1 MQKKQFRRCL
11 AFVLSLHMVFAF
23 IMPSALA
30 VEGGECDNALVD
42 DKAFEVAL
50 VETENTSIESYES
63 GAESEDILSVEKLQD
78 RIDAIL
84 TSFGVVTEMTDNEIA
99 NAITKSDS
107 MTIENA
113 ITERNAIDDG
123 AINLTQEQLLMLDL
137 GLYER
142 FWNVFDELYT
152 PVPAVKVTGADGVE
166 VTCDS
171 NGSISESNGT
181 VTVKA
186 AGSFTTR
193 KTTVI
198 TIENTSGGTATISFD
213 VSVSNYDAGEST
225 IDDLGGNF
233 SQNLINGQKV
243 TYKLCSTRFSWDNT
257 GVATLSNFQVKK
269 ATTKFDVNLSY
280 DINNGSVTIDG
291 TKAAPDIYQIASATF
306 TATANEGATFL
317 GWINP
322 ITGKV
327 ISTDATYNV
336 VASEAVTMEAVFAG
350 NDKAWFFC
358 SDKEYLFGS
367 LKDATNHAINATNKT
382 IVLANNGILSAD
394 NYTIPSGV
402 TLLVPF
408 DDANTLCT
416 EAPAIHENAYTIPSV
431 YRTLTMASGA
441 NITVNGAISV
451 SGSQSS
457 KYSYNGMPSGPLG
470 FIKMNSGS
478 TITVE
483 NGANLYA
490 WGYITGSGSVEVN
503 SGGTVHE
510 CFQIAD
516 YRGGDATSQIVGK
529 DDAYGVFPF
538 NQYYLQNVEVPLTLH
553 VGAKENGYGSVYVT
567 VAGTKSLSVPF
578 VGASDSMFVIN
589 TGYVVKD
596 YMEGT
601 GRTSINVYGDMTITE
616 ISMSMKV
623 ALVGSLNIDTS
634 KYALP
639 IPNHMTMSVES
650 GTISLNQNIEFLPGS
665 ELYVKEG
672 ANCVLGEGKQI
683 YVYDMDQWLY
693 NNGANGYAGTGN
705 KPYINI
711 PYVPGGNGTTG
722 RLKDALIQVDGTVD
736 VSLGNAYVTSGGA
749 NIYST
754 GTGVVKVAS
763 TIDTVTYQVITAD
776 TEIDSW
782 PSIEMQPLILQD
794 GDGTTVFTATV
805 ANEGYGE
812 GTYTYYADI
821 QKWCPPGHRYNGGVV
836 TKPTCTDN
844 GYTVYTCLA
853 CGDSYTDADSVQSA
867 LGHSWS
873 NWTNKSADDVPSAT
887 NVGTQTRVCTN
898 CTKSEERAVFKIYGT
913 SVKVG
918 DSLELY
924 FYIHKDVLNSDDIS
938 SGAYNAK
945 LTRAYVDDPKTDT
958 KNDACEKETNIS
970 SNTWQVYGDYYRF
983 CYSGIAAKEMMD
995 EVKVVIYHNGEEA
1008 SIEATET
1015 IAGYA
1020 ERTLRKYE
1028 KKKTEDSSNFTEKN
1042 EQLQTILVDMLNY
1055 GAACQTFFEYDTEN
1069 LATKNI
1075 SVYSGYASSE
1085 MQTCTE
1091 GDITGSYDASI
1102 SAKNKLMYSFYI
1114 DSVVP
1119 VSATVTYTN
1128 HYGTE
1133 ITPEVSVAKTT
1144 KEVDGETKTYYRV
1157 DVPGLAIADGRQK
1170 ITCVVKDANNVETTF
1185 TGSIQSFVAKK
1196 QALLKDNDTTNDP
1209 KADEMTAYEMLI
1221 KFVDSARTYFG
1232 TAASNT
1238 AA

>member
-1 MQKKQFRRCL
+1 MLSNCIKRSLSLVTAIVMLLALLPNAAYAAEPTKGTAEDTFRVVSTAENPVLPSIQEQIDSILVCYG
-11 AFVLSLHMVFAF
+11 VLSTMSKEEIGALVCSMDSEYREALYEVSLLEQACAEAVSTGDVSADELNQLLTEKPEITVFAQ
-23 IMPSALA
+23 A
-30 VEGGECDNALVD
+30 
-42 DKAFEVAL
+42 
-50 VETENTSIESYES
+50 
-63 GAESEDILSVEKLQD
+63 LQD
-78 RIDAIL
+78 RYTQDTSTSLLATTVTVLDDKISL
-84 TSFGVVTEMTDNEIA
+84 TGTST
-99 NAITKSDS
+99 
-107 MTIENA
+107 
-113 ITERNAIDDG
+113 
-123 AINLTQEQLLMLDL
+123 
-137 GLYER
+137 
-142 FWNVFDELYT
+142 
-152 PVPAVKVTGADGVE
+152 
-166 VTCDS
+166 
-171 NGSISESNGT
+171 ISESNGI
-181 VTVKA
+181 VTAKA
-186 AGSFTTR
+186 NGGKFSQTTN
-193 KTTVI
+193 TI
-198 TIENTSGGTATISFD
+198 TITNSGGTAAKISF
-213 VSVSNYDAGEST
+213 SYSASNYGSFSESSASGTKVVDLAAGASITMSVKGKAEWTNNTATLTLFSFSYT
-225 IDDLGGNF
+225 AAAASSKVTFDYSGGN
-233 SQNLINGQKV
+233 V
-243 TYKLCSTRFSWDNT
+243 TLDGET
-257 GVATLSNFQVKK
+257 VA
-269 ATTKFDVNLSY
+269 
-280 DINNGSVTIDG
+280 NGSVVDISSTTG
-291 TKAAPDIYQIASATF
+291 AALVATPAS
-306 TATANEGATFL
+306 GYTFL
-317 GWINP
+317 GWVNGN
-322 ITGKV
+322 TNAL
-327 ISTDATYNV
+327 IS
-336 VASEAVTMEAVFAG
+336 SEASYTLKPTETMTVRAAFASASSI
-350 NDKAWFFC
+350 AWFKAG
-358 SDKEYLFGS
+358 DYL
-367 LKDATNHAINATNKT
+367 LDDLNKAVT
-382 IVLANNGILSAD
+382 LSTLVIPMYDGTLPAD
-394 NYTIPSGV
+394 DYVIPSGV
-402 TLLVPF
+402 TLLIPYNE
-408 DDANTLCT
+408 ANTLCEEIPSLHNNT
-416 EAPAIHENAYTIPSV
+416 YTAPSV

-567 VAGTKSLSVPF
+567 LAGTKSLSVPF

-776 TEIDSW
+776 TDIDSW

-794 GDGTTVFTATV
+794 GDGTTVSTATV

-812 GTYTYYADI
+812 GTYTYYADT

-945 LTRAYVDDPKTDT
+945 LTRAYVDDPETDT

-970 SNTWQVYGDYYRF
+970 SNTWQVYDDYYRF

-1075 SVYSGYASSE
+1075 SVYSGYASGE

-1119 VSATVTYTN
+1119 VSVTVTYTN

-1157 DVPGLAIADGRQK
+1157 DVPGLAIADGRQP
-1170 ITCVVKDANNVETTF
+1170 ITCVVTDTSGNNTTF

-1196 QALLKDNDTTNDP
+1196 QALLEDADTTNDP